1 MTKVAVVGSQ
11 FGIHFFRP
19 KALPEKG
26 ETVMAQSYNSEI
38 AAKGLDTAVGC
49 HRLGVPT
56 AYCGC
61 VGEDE
66 FGKRTFE
73 FMDDENMTTKYVV
86 VDKNSFTGVGTCII
100 EDGGQNYVI
109 VARGANDAI
118 SKEDI
123 DKFEREGLFDEIEY
137 MGTGLEINLETMA
150 YAVKRAHAHGV
161 KVLLDPAP
169 VAEFDESIYP
179 CLEFIKPNET
189 EASVLTGIDVTNEQS
204 AIQAARWF
212 LAKGVKHV
220 IVTLGANGVVFVDD
234 THEQYIPSFK
244 VKAVDASGAGDTFGG
259 AFLAGMAKGYDIA
272 DAIVFANVAAGI
284 SVTKVGCIES
294 MPRLDEVE
302 QFIKDNNIIL
312 ASAK

>member
-1 MTKVAVVGSQ
+1 MEKVAVIGSQ

-19 KALPEKG
+19 VKLPEKG
-26 ETVMAQSYNSEI
+26 ETVMSKNYNSEI

-56 AYCGC
+56 AYGGC

-66 FGKRTFE
+66 FGNRTFE
-73 FMDDENMTTKYVV
+73 FMRDEDMTTKYVV
-86 VDKNSFTGVGTCII
+86 VDKQSFTGVGTCII
-100 EDGGQNYVI
+100 EEGGQNYVV

-118 SKEDI
+118 APADI
-123 DKFEREGLFDEIEY
+123 DRFEKDGLFDQIEY
-137 MGTGLEINLETMA
+137 MGTGLEINLDTMA
-150 YAVKRAHAHGV
+150 YAVKKAYAHGV

-169 VAEFDESIYP
+169 VATFDESIYP

-189 EASVLTGIDVTNEQS
+189 EASALTGIKVEDEKS
-204 AIQAARWF
+204 AVEAAKWF
-212 LAKGVKHV
+212 LERGVKHV
-220 IVTLGANGVVFVDD
+220 IITLGANGVVFVDD

-244 VKAVDASGAGDTFGG
+244 VNAVDASGAGDTFGG

-294 MPRLDEVE
+294 MPHLDEVE
-302 QFIKDNNIIL
+302 AFMKERGIVVGSSK
-312 ASAK
+312 